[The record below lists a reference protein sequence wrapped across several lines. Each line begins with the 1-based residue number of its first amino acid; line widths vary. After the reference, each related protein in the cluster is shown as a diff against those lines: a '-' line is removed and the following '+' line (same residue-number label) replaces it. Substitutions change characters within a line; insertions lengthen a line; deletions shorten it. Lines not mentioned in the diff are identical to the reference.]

1 MEIPW
6 RHQEPSVPLSE
17 VSLDTPHRVAAVNAG
32 PELRQKLISMG
43 LQHGVA
49 LRVVIRGHDQ
59 SHLVAID
66 NVRLGLDGTMS
77 RAIHVHSQLPGGGD
91 QGHRVESSEPSGFM
105 TPERPIDSS
114 LHATDQH
121 QERLQNLPAG
131 SIGRIEGY
139 RQGSRVYRQKLL
151 AMGLTPGTE
160 FAVTRHAP
168 MGDPVEL
175 KVRGF
180 SLMLRK
186 QEADMLI
193 ITLAQH
199 D

>member
-1 MEIPW
+1 MEISW
-6 RHQEPSVPLSE
+6 RDQEPSVPLSE

-43 LQHGVA
+43 LQRGVA

-77 RAIHVHSQLPGGGD
+77 RAIQVHSQLPGGGD
-91 QGHRVESSEPSGFM
+91 QEHRVESSL
-105 TPERPIDSS
+105 R
-114 LHATDQH
+114 ATDQH

-160 FAVTRHAP
+160 FSVTRHAP

-193 ITLAQH
+193 ITLAQY